1 LHLLLWLV
9 VQLREMP
16 NGIPDSE
23 PSLTRIGKSLTV
35 PGRLRGML
43 QGMQQQPRPSPT
55 SGASSFAG
63 LLAAL
68 TAPASAAQDRAPFGD
83 DDGLEDDVATLSYE
97 RALRTHARYRPSDT
111 IPSDASD
118 YSLTNAPTQRPIGVR
133 QAISP
138 AVNPV
143 QEPATLAP
151 VAPAGS
157 ATSSEAG
164 QVHSSEFDRNLKSA
178 SITIR
183 MSHEECA
190 QLRKRAADAG
200 LTVSAYLRSCTFE
213 AESLRAQVKDALAQ
227 LRAGESTGKAPYDA
241 SNLPRD
247 IAPVKRSWL
256 HWPSRA

>member
-1 LHLLLWLV
+1 
-9 VQLREMP
+9 
-16 NGIPDSE
+16 
-23 PSLTRIGKSLTV
+23 
-35 PGRLRGML
+35 ML

-68 TAPASAAQDRAPFGD
+68 TAPASAAQDRTPFGD

-97 RALRTHARYRPSDT
+97 RALRTHARYRPA
-111 IPSDASD
+111 DASD

-138 AVNPV
+138 AVNPI

-151 VAPAGS
+151 VAHAGS
-157 ATSSEAG
+157 ATSSKAG
-164 QVHSSEFDRNLKSA
+164 QVHSSAFDRNLKSA

-227 LRAGESTGKAPYDA
+227 LRSGESTGKAPHDA
-241 SNLPRD
+241 SNLTRD
-247 IAPVKRSWL
+247 LAPVKRSWL